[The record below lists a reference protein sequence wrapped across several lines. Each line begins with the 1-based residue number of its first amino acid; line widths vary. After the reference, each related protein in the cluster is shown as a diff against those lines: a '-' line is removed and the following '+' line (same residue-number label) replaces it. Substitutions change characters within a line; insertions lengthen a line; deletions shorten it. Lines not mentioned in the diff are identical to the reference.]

1 MMLRSTSIRTK
12 IILAQIFL
20 IALVSVFIYTYYPSQ
35 QKRAAIQAI
44 ESKIRSI
51 GNMFSIGVGIGMGET
66 DLVAV
71 SEALN
76 WANLD
81 SAVVYISVVNNSGL
95 EIASLNPED
104 IKIPEHISGGTN
116 DKIIENARMKMI
128 FYKSN
133 IIYQNIPFGTLLIGY
148 SLKNLDEDIAKLER
162 TTLYFALA
170 LFATGVLL
178 SIIIGNM
185 ITGNIRKLDNTVR
198 AIAKGAEATRVK
210 LTTRDEIGKLGDAFN
225 SMLDKQEKSHNELIR
240 YAEQLRKQ
248 NEELNKF
255 SYVVSHDLKAPLR
268 AIFKLSEWIQEDL
281 GSSMPEET
289 KKNMTILRGR
299 VFRLESLINGL
310 LEYSKIGREN
320 IPLERT
326 DVQAMLK
333 DIIDLLSPPPHFKIN
348 IPKKLPVFKTKKI
361 MLQQVF
367 INILSNAI
375 KYNDKA
381 EGLITVR
388 ADEIGSSYR
397 FSIEDNGIGIE
408 PAYHE
413 KVFGIFQTIEARDK
427 VEGTGIGLS
436 IVKKSIED
444 MGGDISLESQAGQ
457 GAKFIFTWP
466 SEKKQATIKQDIQ
479 IKDLEY
485 DKLN

>member
-1 MMLRSTSIRTK
+1 MFKSISIRTK

-20 IALVSVFIYTYYPSQ
+20 IALVSVFIYSYYPDQ

-44 ESKIRSI
+44 ESKVRSI
-51 GNMFSIGVGIGMGET
+51 SNMFSIGVGIGMGET

-81 SAVVYISVVNNSGL
+81 SSVVYILVTSTSNQ
-95 EIASLNPED
+95 EIASLNTQHIEVPDFVLDAEAND
-104 IKIPEHISGGTN
+104 RTFESGKI
-116 DKIIENARMKMI
+116 I
-128 FYKSN
+128 FYKAK
-133 IIYQNIPFGTLLIGY
+133 IVYQDRPFGQLIIGY
-148 SLKNLDEDIAKLER
+148 SLKNMDADIARLKL

-170 LFATGVLL
+170 LFAAGVFL

-185 ITGNIRKLDNTVR
+185 ITGNIIKLDNAVK
-198 AIAKGAEATRVK
+198 AIARGAENTRVK
-210 LTTRDEIGKLGDAFN
+210 LNTSDEIGKLGEAFN
-225 SMLDKQEKSHNELIR
+225 IMLDKQERSHTELIR
-240 YAEQLRKQ
+240 YSEQLKKQ

-281 GSSMPEET
+281 GNSISEET
-289 KKNMTILRGR
+289 KKNMSILRGR
-299 VFRLESLINGL
+299 VFRMEALINGL

-320 IPLERT
+320 IPSERT
-326 DVQAMLK
+326 DVQLLLK
-333 DIIDLLSPPPHFKIN
+333 DIIDLLSPPAHFKIN
-348 IPKKLPVFKTKKI
+348 LPKKLPVFKTKKI
-361 MLQQVF
+361 LLQQVF
-367 INILSNAI
+367 INILANAF
-375 KYNDKA
+375 KFGNKA
-381 EGLITVR
+381 EGMVSIRVS
-388 ADEIGSSYR
+388 EVGPYYR
-397 FSIEDNGIGIE
+397 FTIEDNGIGIE

-413 KVFGIFQTIEARDK
+413 KIFGIFQTIEARDM

-436 IVKKSIED
+436 IVKKCVED
-444 MGGDISLESQAGQ
+444 MGGTISLESEVGQ
-457 GAKFIFTWP
+457 GAKFTFTWP
-466 SEKKQATIKQDIQ
+466 SDKNHNTFKHDIQ